1 MKKILFTGSATA
13 LITPFNDD
21 YSVNF
26 DLLSKLVDFQIR
38 NNTQAL
44 IILGTTGESPTVTYE
59 ERTKIISQVV
69 KQVNKRIPIIVGAG
83 SNSTR
88 TALKLSLEA
97 ESLGADGLLIVT
109 PFYNRT
115 SQKGL
120 VEHYSLI
127 ANKVSLPII
136 LYNVPSRTGVNIL
149 PSTYKILSEIQ
160 NIVATKEANG
170 DISSVIETKSLCGDN
185 LEVYSGNDDQTLP
198 IMSVGGIGV
207 ISVFSNIM
215 PKESQLIAS
224 GKQSKE
230 LLMKYYDL
238 MSALFCD
245 INPIPVKYALNFLGV
260 KCGKCRLPLC
270 DLSENMKRKLESIL
284 LRHKINLNL

>member
-83 SNSTR
+83 SNSTK

-109 PFYNRT
+109 PFYNKT

-120 VEHYSLI
+120 IEHYSLI

-230 LLMKYYDL
+230 LLMRYYDL

-284 LRHKINLNL
+284 LRHKVNLNL

>member
-38 NNTQAL
+38 NDTQAL

-83 SNSTR
+83 SNSTK

-120 VEHYSLI
+120 IEHYSLI

-215 PKESQLIAS
+215 PEESQLIAS
-224 GKQSKE
+224 GKKSKE

-238 MSALFCD
+238 MSVLFCD

-284 LRHKINLNL
+284 LRHKVNLNL

>member
-69 KQVNKRIPIIVGAG
+69 KQVNKRIPVIVGTG

-88 TALKLSLEA
+88 TALKLSLAA

-109 PFYNRT
+109 PFY
-115 SQKGL
+115 KF
-120 VEHYSLI
+120 
-127 ANKVSLPII
+127 AW
-136 LYNVPSRTGVNIL
+136 
-149 PSTYKILSEIQ
+149 
-160 NIVATKEANG
+160 
-170 DISSVIETKSLCGDN
+170 
-185 LEVYSGNDDQTLP
+185 
-198 IMSVGGIGV
+198 
-207 ISVFSNIM
+207 
-215 PKESQLIAS
+215 
-224 GKQSKE
+224 
-230 LLMKYYDL
+230 
-238 MSALFCD
+238 
-245 INPIPVKYALNFLGV
+245 
-260 KCGKCRLPLC
+260 
-270 DLSENMKRKLESIL
+270 
-284 LRHKINLNL
+284 

>member
-120 VEHYSLI
+120 IEHYSLI

-224 GKQSKE
+224 GKKSKE